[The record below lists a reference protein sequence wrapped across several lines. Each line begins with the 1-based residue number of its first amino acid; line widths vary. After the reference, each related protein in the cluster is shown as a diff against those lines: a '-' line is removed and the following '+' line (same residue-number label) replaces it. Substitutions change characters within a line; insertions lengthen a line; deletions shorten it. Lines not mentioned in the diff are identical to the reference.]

1 MAHGS
6 TKEYGARRSGPGV
19 ITRTQRTLLVAA
31 AVAAIVTAALAS
43 DGAYFSQ
50 SWGWVAL
57 AFLVPSTVLVI
68 LGRVSA
74 PGRLRITFASAMGAL
89 GVWIALSTI
98 WSISVPA
105 SAREVERL
113 LVYLSVAIGIA
124 LVLRRGDG
132 RGVTAGV
139 FVGVT
144 LATTY
149 GLATRLF
156 PDRFDASVDRFNAT
170 RLAEPLGY
178 WNGFGLMTVIGVI
191 LGVALVAHT
200 RRSLL
205 AVAGGAC
212 VPLFVVALYLSF
224 SRGSWVALFCGLA
237 AWVALDPRRITVL
250 WSLLALAPASAVGVA
265 IASRQDALTTDN
277 VPAADVAREGHRL
290 AWILVVLI
298 VVSGVLGWVAQ
309 RITRAVPA
317 TPRVRR
323 GASVALAAAAVAV
336 GVAALLAVGGPASA
350 VTELRDRFEA
360 APAVG
365 PSLNDRLFS
374 ISGTGR
380 AQTIEVAWDAGLE
393 HPVIGTGAGTFELNW
408 YERRPGAAVVRD
420 AHSLYAETFS
430 ELGLVGLALLA
441 AALVVPIV
449 AAIRSRRSRF
459 VPPAAAAYLAWFAS
473 SGLDWHWE
481 MVGLSTTAFLVGG
494 VGLVEAERRPLG
506 VLQEGS
512 RLALV
517 GVTATLSVL
526 AVWSLVGNQALF
538 AASDAIERKDWVDAR
553 EHARR
558 AQVLLFWSHEPDFV
572 RGDAAAGLGDR
583 EGALR
588 ARRDAVEKDPG
599 NWLAWLR
606 LAQVARGVESDAA
619 YDRVRELNPL
629 VEGLPGE

>member
-1 MAHGS
+1 M
-6 TKEYGARRSGPGV
+6 
-19 ITRTQRTLLVAA
+19 ITRTQRTLIVAA

-74 PGRLRITFASAMGAL
+74 PGRLRIAFASAMGAL

-113 LVYLSVAIGIA
+113 LVYASVAIGIA

-132 RGVTAGV
+132 RGVAAGA

-144 LATTY
+144 LATFY

-156 PDRFDASVDRFNAT
+156 PDRFDASIDRFNET

-178 WNGFGLMTVIGVI
+178 WNAFGLVTAVGVI

-200 RRSLL
+200 RRSLFA
-205 AVAGGAC
+205 AVGGAC
-212 VPLFVVALYLSF
+212 IPLFVVALYLSF
-224 SRGSWVALFCGLA
+224 SRGSWVALFFGLA

-250 WSLLALAPASAVGVA
+250 WSLVALAPASAVGVA

-290 AWILVVLI
+290 AWILVVLV
-298 VVSGVLGWVAQ
+298 VVSGILGWAAH
-309 RITRAVPA
+309 RIARAVPT

-323 GASVALAAAAVAV
+323 GASVVLAVAALAV
-336 GVAALLAVGGPASA
+336 GVAAILAVGGPASA
-350 VTELRDRFEA
+350 VTQLRDRFEA
-360 APAVG
+360 APAAG

-380 AQTIEVAWDAGLE
+380 AQTIEVAWNAGLD
-393 HPVIGTGAGTFELNW
+393 HPFIGTGAGTFEINW
-408 YERRPGAAVVRD
+408 YEQRPSAAVVRD

-430 ELGLVGLALLA
+430 ELGLVGLVLLV
-441 AALVVPIV
+441 AALAVPVI

-459 VPPAAAAYLAWFAS
+459 VAPAAAAYLAWVAS

-481 MVGLSTTAFLVGG
+481 MVGLSTTAFLMGG
-494 VGLVEAERRPLG
+494 VSLVEAERRRTGL
-506 VLQEGS
+506 LQDGS

-517 GVTATLSVL
+517 GVTATLSML

-538 AASDAIERKDWVDAR
+538 AGRDAIEEKDWVEAR
-553 EHARR
+553 DDARR
-558 AQVLLFWSHEPDFV
+558 AQALLFWSHEPDLV

-583 EGALR
+583 PGALR
-588 ARRDAVEKDPG
+588 ASREAVEKDPR
-599 NWLAWLR
+599 NWLAWAR
-606 LAQVARGVESDAA
+606 LARVARGVESDAA

>member
-1 MAHGS
+1 M
-6 TKEYGARRSGPGV
+6 T
-19 ITRTQRTLLVAA
+19 TRTQRTIVVAA

-74 PGRLRITFASAMGAL
+74 PGRLRIAFASAMGAL

-113 LVYLSVAIGIA
+113 LVYTSVAIGIA

-132 RGVTAGV
+132 RGVTAGA
-139 FVGVT
+139 FVGIT
-144 LATTY
+144 LATIY

-156 PDRFDASVDRFNAT
+156 PDRFDASIDRFNET

-178 WNGFGLMTVIGVI
+178 WNALGLVTAVGVI
-191 LGVALVAHT
+191 LGVALVAHS
-200 RRSLL
+200 RRSPFA
-205 AVAGGAC
+205 AVGGAC
-212 VPLFVVALYLSF
+212 IPLFVVALYLSF
-224 SRGSWVALFCGLA
+224 SRGSWVALFFGLA

-250 WSLLALAPASAVGVA
+250 WSLLVLAPASAVGVA

-290 AWILVVLI
+290 AWILVVLF
-298 VVSGVLGWVAQ
+298 VVSGILGWAAQ
-309 RITRAVPA
+309 RIARAVPTTA
-317 TPRVRR
+317 RVRR
-323 GASVALAAAAVAV
+323 AASVALASAALVV
-336 GVAALLAVGGPASA
+336 GIAALLAVGGPASA

-380 AQTIEVAWDAGLE
+380 AQTIEVAWDDGLD
-393 HPVIGTGAGTFELNW
+393 HPFVGTGAGTFELNW
-408 YERRPGAAVVRD
+408 YEQRPSAAIVRD
-420 AHSLYAETFS
+420 AHSLYAEAFS
-430 ELGLVGLALLA
+430 ELGLVGLALLV
-441 AALVVPIV
+441 AALAVPVV

-459 VPPAAAAYLAWFAS
+459 VAPAAAAYLAWVAS

-481 MVGLSTTAFLVGG
+481 MVGLSTTALLLGG
-494 VGLVEAERRPLG
+494 VGLVEAERRRMAL
-506 VLQEGS
+506 LQPGT

-517 GVTATLSVL
+517 GATATLSVL

-538 AASDAIERKDWVDAR
+538 AGRDAIERKDWIEAR
-553 EHARR
+553 DDARR
-558 AQVLLFWSHEPDFV
+558 AQALLFWSHEPDLV
-572 RGDAAAGLGDR
+572 RADAAAGLGDR

-588 ARRDAVEKDPG
+588 ASREAVEKDPR

>member
-1 MAHGS
+1 
-6 TKEYGARRSGPGV
+6 V
-19 ITRTQRTLLVAA
+19 ITRTQRTLIVAA

-68 LGRVSA
+68 LGRGSA
-74 PGRLRITFASAMGAL
+74 PGRLRTTFAAAIGAL

-113 LVYLSVAIGIA
+113 LVYASVAIGVA

-132 RGVTAGV
+132 RGVTIGT

-144 LATTY
+144 LATIY

-156 PDRFDASVDRFNAT
+156 PDRFDAAIDSFNAT

-178 WNGFGLMTVIGVI
+178 WNAFGLVTAIGVI
-191 LGVALVAHT
+191 LGVALVAHLRT
-200 RRSLL
+200 RVS
-205 AVAGGAC
+205 AVVGGAC
-212 VPLFVVALYLSF
+212 IPLFVVALYLSF
-224 SRGSWVALFCGLA
+224 SRGSWVALFFGLA

-250 WSLLALAPASAVGVA
+250 WSLFALVAPSAVGVA

-277 VPAADVAREGHRL
+277 VPAVDVAREGHRL
-290 AWILVVLI
+290 AWILVVLV
-298 VVSGVLGWVAQ
+298 VVSGMLGWAAQ
-309 RITRAVPA
+309 RIARAVPT

-323 GASVALAAAAVAV
+323 GASVWLAAVTVAA
-336 GVAALLAVGGPASA
+336 GVVALLAVGGPVSA
-350 VTELRDRFEA
+350 VTDLRDRFEA
-360 APAVG
+360 GLALES
-365 PSLNDRLFS
+365 SLNERLFS

-380 AQTIEVAWDAGLE
+380 ARTIEVAWDAGLD
-393 HPVIGTGAGTFELNW
+393 HPFIGTGAGTFELHW
-408 YERRPGAAVVRD
+408 YQQRPVATPVRD
-420 AHSLYAETFS
+420 AHSLYAETFG
-430 ELGLVGLALLA
+430 EVGLVGLALLV
-441 AALVVPIV
+441 AALVVPVV

-459 VPPAAAAYLAWFAS
+459 VAPAAAAYLAWVAA

-481 MVGLSTTAFLVGG
+481 MVGLSTTALLMGG
-494 VGLVEAERRPLG
+494 VGLVEAERRPLRR
-506 VLQEGS
+506 LQDRS

-517 GVTATLSVL
+517 GVMATLSVL

-538 AASDAIERKDWVDAR
+538 AGREAIEREDWVEAR
-553 EHARR
+553 DHARR
-558 AQVLLFWSHEPDFV
+558 AQALLFWSHEPDLV
-572 RGDAAAGLGDR
+572 RGDAAAGLGDG

-588 ARRDAVEKDPG
+588 AYRGVVEKDPR
-599 NWLAWLR
+599 NWVAWLR
-606 LAQVARGVESDAA
+606 LAQVARGAESDAA

-629 VEGLPGE
+629 VEGIPGE